1 MFIGGADMEC
11 LSVDLAQKEAR
22 YILKNESQQNLIKM
36 LLHHASMDLKYFAEL
51 LEVEPSVLNQV
62 AKGKNFLDGEN
73 FKRLVDWFIFFINE

>member
-1 MFIGGADMEC
+1 MEC